1 MNWTSFSE
9 IVVLTGAGISV
20 ASGLGTYRGPGGL
33 WEESGVAPAA
43 TAQGFVE
50 DPWSV
55 WQFFLPLL
63 EQVLEVQPNAAHQA
77 LVKMEECCRGE
88 FLLVTQNVD
97 GLHTVAG
104 SKNVAE
110 LHGNIRRRRCSNP
123 NCSLEPHYDT
133 TIPKQLPLCP
143 NCGQPLR
150 PDIVLFGEM
159 IPVDPGHRAKR
170 ALRTVNL
177 FLAIGTSGTVMP
189 AASFVRS
196 AEYAGALTVEMN
208 LAASGAFQTELLG
221 PAEETL
227 PALVEAGLDY

>member
-1 MNWTSFSE
+1 MKWTNFSE

-33 WEESGVAPAA
+33 WEESGVAKAA
-43 TAQGFVE
+43 TAEGFAE
-50 DPWSV
+50 DPWLV
-55 WQFFLPLL
+55 WQFFIPLL
-63 EQVLEVQPNAAHQA
+63 EQVLEVQPNAAHHA
-77 LVKMEECCRGE
+77 LVEMEESCPGE
-88 FLLVTQNVD
+88 FTLVTQNVD

-110 LHGNIRRRRCSNP
+110 LHGNIRRRRCSNSH
-123 NCSLEPHYDT
+123 CSLEPYHDV

-143 NCGQPLR
+143 NCGQALR

-159 IPVDPGHRAKR
+159 IPVEPGHRAKR

-189 AASFVRS
+189 AAGFVRS
-196 AEYAGALTVEMN
+196 ADYAGALTVEMN
-208 LAASGAFQTELLG
+208 LAASGAFQTALLG
-221 PAEETL
+221 PAEETV
-227 PALVEAGLDY
+227 PALVDGGLT

>member
-1 MNWTSFSE
+1 MKWTNFSE
-9 IVVLTGAGISV
+9 IVILTGAGISV

-33 WEESGVAPAA
+33 WEESGVATAA
-43 TAQGFVE
+43 TAEGFLQ

-55 WQFFLPLL
+55 WQFFIPLL
-63 EQVLEVQPNAAHQA
+63 EQVLEVKPNAAHYA
-77 LVKMEECCRGE
+77 LAKMEQACAGE
-88 FLLVTQNVD
+88 FTLVTQNID
-97 GLHTVAG
+97 GLHSEAG

-110 LHGNIRRRRCSNP
+110 LHGNIRRRCCSNP
-123 NCSLEPHYDT
+123 QCSLEPYYDVS
-133 TIPKQLPLCP
+133 IPTELPLCP
-143 NCGQPLR
+143 NCGQALR

-159 IPVDPGHRAKR
+159 IPVDPGHQAKR

-208 LAASGAFQTELLG
+208 LEASGAFQTAVLG
-221 PAEETL
+221 PAEETV
-227 PALVEAGLDY
+227 PALVETGLV